1 LIMKRLAIF
10 MALAALLLVPVS
22 VNAQS
27 QNDNLGKKYG
37 PYEVKI
43 GKGKWTS
50 DSPVTAI
57 WNTNTKV
64 WVTSP
69 TIDKKNGALF
79 FLPNTDVDFI
89 EGEDYVSEAQGLV
102 VVGNGYRY
110 DKGVE
115 NPKQKWLIRGA
126 GVFRIEDDKL
136 VPILVSGDALDVAYL
151 WEARYTIF
159 RVLPGHKLILGAF
172 HPKDKEGYSI
182 FNLEGER
189 LYNDVKDFEF
199 KNQPSLYIQ
208 LEDGTW
214 HHLNPEDGSM
224 MD

>member
-1 LIMKRLAIF
+1 

-69 TIDKKNGALF
+69 TIDKKNGARF

-224 MD
+224 ID

>member
-1 LIMKRLAIF
+1 MIMKRLAIF

-69 TIDKKNGALF
+69 TIDKKNGTLF
-79 FLPNTDVDFI
+79 FLPNTDVDFV

-224 MD
+224 ID

>member
-1 LIMKRLAIF
+1 MKRFALL
-10 MALAALLLVPVS
+10 ALAALLFVPVS
-22 VNAQS
+22 VNAQMK
-27 QNDNLGKKYG
+27 NENLGKKYG
-37 PYEVKI
+37 NYEIKLT
-43 GKGKWTS
+43 KDKWTS
-50 DSPVTAI
+50 SAVVSAI
-57 WNTNTKV
+57 WDNATSV
-64 WVTSP
+64 WVTAP
-69 TIDKKNGALF
+69 KLKNKEGSLV

-89 EGEDYVSEAQGLV
+89 QGEDYVPEAQGLV

-136 VPILVSGDALDVAYL
+136 VPVVVSGDALDVAYL

-159 RVLPGHKLILGAF
+159 RVIPGHKLILGAF

-189 LYNDVKDFEF
+189 LYNDLKDWKF
-199 KNQPSLYIQ
+199 KEEPSLYIQ
-208 LEDGTW
+208 LEDGSW
-214 HHLNPEDGSM
+214 HHLDPADGSM
-224 MD
+224 LD